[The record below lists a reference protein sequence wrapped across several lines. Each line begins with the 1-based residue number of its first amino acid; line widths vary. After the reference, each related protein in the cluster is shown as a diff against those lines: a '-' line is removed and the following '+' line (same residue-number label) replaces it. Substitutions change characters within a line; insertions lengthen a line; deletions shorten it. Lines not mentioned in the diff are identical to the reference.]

1 MDTLESTDLRQ
12 RAVTLIQETGA
23 LLGMIP
29 ELLDKS
35 DELKGNQESVS
46 REAEGLRKEAA
57 ALRAEVQQLRVERD
71 DLTDSLTVIMNEI
84 LRLASDAVA
93 RLRPLERRSSFWREG
108 PGSPGESALAKAAT
122 APSPTWKRNG
132 DGA

>member
-1 MDTLESTDLRQ
+1 MDTLESTDIRQ
-12 RAVTLIQETGA
+12 RAVALIQETGA

-35 DELKGNQESVS
+35 DELKTNQEGVS
-46 REAEGLRKEAA
+46 KEAEGLRREAA
-57 ALRAEVQQLRVERD
+57 TLRAEVQQLRVERD
-71 DLTDSLTVIMNEI
+71 ELTDSLTVIMNEI

-93 RLRPLERRSSFWREG
+93 RLRPSERRSSFWREAHA
-108 PGSPGESALAKAAT
+108 SSSGEGAPAKAA
-122 APSPTWKRNG
+122 APGPVWKRNG